1 MLPPLHI
8 TADKKPLTLF
18 FELDDVFLNTFLCDE
33 NFGYMANPSAK
44 DPEHEFFLAETR
56 QPVLV
61 YERDH
66 MTDFL
71 NFLKSSKQE
80 GIESIVYSTG
90 QKFYVDKLLEILDPR
105 KDVFS
110 HILY

>member
-8 TADKKPLTLF
+8 AAEKKPLTLYM
-18 FELDDVFLNTFLCDE
+18 ELDDVFLNTFLCDE

-44 DPEHEFFLAETR
+44 DPEYEFFLPETR

-66 MTDFL
+66 LKEFL
-71 NFLKSSKQE
+71 SFL
-80 GIESIVYSTG
+80 
-90 QKFYVDKLLEILDPR
+90 
-105 KDVFS
+105 
-110 HILY
+110 